1 MEGGRRG
8 KQNIETDFKEEIVI
22 DVEEEEICQ
31 LKDEWTTD
39 SNDVVTTE
47 ESQTDEDYERRLQ
60 RKVTAIFWLLGAAC
74 FFLLFYLGW
83 VTFRCVTYYIQ

>member
-39 SNDVVTTE
+39 SNDVGTTE
-47 ESQTDEDYERRLQ
+47 ESQTDEDYERY
-60 RKVTAIFWLLGAAC
+60 A
-74 FFLLFYLGW
+74 LFQTPQGINLRYK
-83 VTFRCVTYYIQ
+83 FP